1 MEVHHHPHVEKKNFK
16 EYFLEFLMI
25 FLAVTMGFF
34 AESIRENIGD
44 HNKEKEFIISM
55 ISDAAIDTVNI
66 NRAIAENI
74 TRASR
79 LDSLAQI
86 CYSYSSVIDDTN
98 IYRLYKRTIYRP
110 DFVSLTERTLLQL
123 KNSGGMRLIR
133 KKKAV
138 ESIIVY
144 DNYLKPLNDQE
155 VNYEKY
161 LNEIVS
167 FSFDLLN
174 FKLMSGSAPKYK
186 DYSNA
191 RLLDTDKKK
200 IIHFGNEI
208 YVFGGV
214 VKFYI
219 FRLQEAKQLA
229 SDLINT
235 LKTEYEI
242 TKE

>member
-1 MEVHHHPHVEKKNFK
+1 MEVHHHPQVEKKNFK

-55 ISDAAIDTVNI
+55 IKDAALDTINI
-66 NRAIAENI
+66 NNTITKNI

-79 LDSLAQI
+79 LDSLAEI
-86 CYSYSSVIDDTN
+86 CYNYNSFSDDTN
-98 IYRLYKRTIYRP
+98 IYRLYGKTIFRP
-110 DFVSLTERTLLQL
+110 DFVTLTERTLLQL

-133 KKKAV
+133 QEKAV
-138 ESIIVY
+138 DSIIVY
-144 DNYLKPLNDQE
+144 DNFLKMLNDQE

-161 LNEIVS
+161 LNGIVS
-167 FSFDLLN
+167 YGFDLIN
-174 FKLMSGSAPKYK
+174 YHLMFGSANKNYT
-186 DYSNA
+186 SA

-214 VKFYI
+214 VKVYI
-219 FRLQEAKQLA
+219 ARLREAKQLA
-229 SDLINT
+229 SDLIST
-235 LKTEYEI
+235 LKTEYKLES
-242 TKE
+242 E